1 MLHKTGFPQLRGH
14 LFIHP
19 DPTVRKGRFFCC
31 LEEIEIGHDEPV
43 GQGMPDS
50 FFQQD
55 GVPVCFGQRSFK
67 EQGLPKALPDVA
79 GRPFAESGLALAAN
93 IQIGKETLPD
103 GGTGFFDGKQGGATL
118 QEGPAGSLERAGRA
132 IRMLRRTLNR
142 PEIHHSLIEVC
153 CLSGRQEF
161 LGPCGED
168 PFPLGCSDGFGNPE
182 IPGEH
187 GGWQT
192 EGDGADGRC
201 GIISHALQG
210 ADTVQRIR
218 EAPGGGNL
226 FGGGVQVPG
235 PAVIAQALPKPQD

>member
-1 MLHKTGFPQLRGH
+1 
-14 LFIHP
+14 
-19 DPTVRKGRFFCC
+19 
-31 LEEIEIGHDEPV
+31 
-43 GQGMPDS
+43 
-50 FFQQD
+50 
-55 GVPVCFGQRSFK
+55 
-67 EQGLPKALPDVA
+67 
-79 GRPFAESGLALAAN
+79 
-93 IQIGKETLPD
+93 
-103 GGTGFFDGKQGGATL
+103 
-118 QEGPAGSLERAGRA
+118 
-132 IRMLRRTLNR
+132 MLRRTLNR

-182 IPGEH
+182 IPGEHPIDIPVHH

-235 PAVIAQALPKPQD
+235 PAVIAQALPKPQDFVFRSVGQVTDGREALHETLPVGLSLGDAGLL